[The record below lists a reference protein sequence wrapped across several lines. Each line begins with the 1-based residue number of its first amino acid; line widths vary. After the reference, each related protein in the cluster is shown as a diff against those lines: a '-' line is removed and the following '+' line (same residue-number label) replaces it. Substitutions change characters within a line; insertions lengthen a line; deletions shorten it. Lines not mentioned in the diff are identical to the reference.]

1 MGKKPVLGSLTGFFM
16 NYCGKEDTL
25 MAFIVLEKQR
35 WRTGASSTSTVA
47 LSTASLST
55 STRKPDAMHDFSP
68 TIIPEELVFLS

>member
-1 MGKKPVLGSLTGFFM
+1 
-16 NYCGKEDTL
+16 